1 MGRSV
6 KFNLEHKG
14 TQWVVLLFLAF
25 IWGSSFI
32 LMKKGLQSFNYF
44 QVAAF
49 RVFIS
54 FMVILPLSLKNL
66 KKINKGNIKSLLIVG
81 FVGTA
86 IPAALYTKAQ
96 TTIDSSLAG
105 VLNSLTPLF
114 TMVIGIIFYGTR
126 VKKVQAAGIFIGLAG
141 AFGLIHGFHPL
152 DLSSM
157 NYYALFIVLAT
168 ACYGINVNEIKE
180 NLAGM
185 TGIEIASLGFFFI
198 GPFAGIYLLLS
209 DMPPLLNHPGNLINL
224 GYVAL
229 LAIFGSVLALVIF
242 NTLIQYTTSLFAAS
256 VTYIIPVFALFW
268 GYFDGEFIGIFDIL
282 MMLVIFLG
290 VYLVNHK
297 KKVRQ

>member
-1 MGRSV
+1 MG
-6 KFNLEHKG
+6 KMTKINLEHKA

-32 LMKKGLQSFNYF
+32 LMKKGLQSFNFF

-54 FMVILPLSLKNL
+54 FVVILPVSIKNL
-66 KKINKGNIKSLLIVG
+66 NKVNKGNIKSLLIVG

-86 IPAALYTKAQ
+86 IPSALYTKAQ
-96 TTIDSSLAG
+96 TTIDSSIAG

-126 VKKVQAAGIFIGLAG
+126 VKNVQIAGIFIGLAG
-141 AFGLIHGFHPL
+141 AFGLIHGFHSL
-152 DLSSM
+152 NFNSI

-168 ACYGINVNEIKE
+168 TCYGINVNEIKE
-180 NLAGM
+180 NLPNLSGFA
-185 TGIEIASLGFFFI
+185 IASLGFFFI
-198 GPFAGIYLLLS
+198 GPFAGIYLFLS
-209 DMPPLLNHPGNLINL
+209 DMPPIFSDTENLINL

-242 NTLIQYTTSLFAAS
+242 NTLIKYTTSLFAAS
-256 VTYIIPVFALFW
+256 VTYIIPIFALLW
-268 GYFDGEFIGIFDIL
+268 GFFDGESIGVFDIF
-282 MMLVIFLG
+282 MMLVILLG
-290 VYLVNHK
+290 VYLVNRK
-297 KKVRQ
+297 KKVIK